1 MMEKAPSP
9 ESHNPIVIRVL
20 LVDDQILTRI
30 GLRMILQ
37 TEKDIMIVGEAANGR
52 EAVDMVLALRPEVV
66 LMDLR
71 MPESDGIDATQTIK
85 QRCPRTQVLILSV
98 YADLELFRKAAAA
111 GAVGYVL
118 KDITPANL
126 VNAIRAVHNG
136 KTMINPT
143 IARQMVESLVSHDRA
158 SADTACRRLRELT
171 DRDIE
176 VLAGVTQGLADK
188 EIAAKLFLSESTVKT
203 HLRAIYRKLGLRNR
217 AHAAT
222 FAIENNLVTK
232 FR

>member
-1 MMEKAPSP
+1 M
-9 ESHNPIVIRVL
+9 VIRVL
-20 LVDDQILTRI
+20 LVDDQILTRM
-30 GLRMILQ
+30 GLRMMLQ
-37 TEKDIMIVGEAANGR
+37 PENDIEIVGEAANGR
-52 EAVDMVLALRPEVV
+52 EAIEKVRALSPEVV

-71 MPESDGIDATQTIK
+71 MPESDGIEATQAIR
-85 QRCPRTQVLILSV
+85 QRWPTTQVLMISV

-118 KDITPANL
+118 KDTTPASL
-126 VNAIRAVHNG
+126 VNAIRAVRNG
-136 KTMINPT
+136 KTLINPA
-143 IARQMVESLVSHDRA
+143 IARQMVENLVNRDRA
-158 SADTACRRLRELT
+158 SAESTSRRLRDLT
-171 DRDIE
+171 ERDIE
-176 VLAGVTQGLADK
+176 VLAGVTQGLGDK

-222 FAIENNLVTK
+222 FAIENNLVTR